1 MKSGKSTLIVIM
13 KGNEEKF
20 AFDLKKVSELQKSI
34 AFGIHKLCVFFLF
47 YPFPVLKEFKIT
59 YNWNRIIIGI

>member
-34 AFGIHKLCVFFLF
+34 AFGIYKLCVFYFTRSLF
-47 YPFPVLKEFKIT
+47 
-59 YNWNRIIIGI
+59 